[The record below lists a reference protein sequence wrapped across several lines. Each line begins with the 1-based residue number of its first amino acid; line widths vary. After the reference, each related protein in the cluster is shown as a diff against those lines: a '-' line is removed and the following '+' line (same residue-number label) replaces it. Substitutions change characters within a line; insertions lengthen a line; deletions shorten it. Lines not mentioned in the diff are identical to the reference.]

1 MRTAVPAM
9 NNNTVKEA
17 EVLKRAKLRRTRRFG
32 RDTVMSEKQMKVL
45 NWWRGRSRYDGIICD
60 GAVRSG
66 KTFSMSVS
74 FVMWASCTF
83 TGHDLAFCG
92 KTITSVKRNLVTPLL
107 RAARKWGFRAY
118 EYPSKN
124 YIEIEFAGRR
134 NRFYLFGGRD
144 ESSASLI
151 QGVTLAGVLLD
162 ETALM
167 PRSFVEQAVA
177 RCSVSG
183 SKLWF
188 NCNPEYREH
197 WFKKEWIDKAEDKRI
212 LYLHF
217 DLWDNP
223 TLDRETLRRYC
234 RVYTGVFYERFV
246 LGKWV
251 STEGLIY
258 PMFDREKNV
267 CAELPDFFEKYA
279 VSCDYGTVNPA
290 SFGLWG
296 LSGGVWYRMREYYY
310 DSRREGRQR
319 TDEEHYIGLE
329 RLCGDL
335 EIEQV
340 IVDPSAASFM
350 ECIRRHGK
358 YRVTAAKND
367 VVSGIRRVADALSSG
382 KVKIHES
389 CGDCIREFG
398 LYRWSE
404 KGGADAPI
412 KENDHAMDDTR
423 YFAAAYLR
431 KQADTFFVAA
441 TARR

>member
-1 MRTAVPAM
+1 M
-9 NNNTVKEA
+9 NKEST
-17 EVLKRAKLRRTRRFG
+17 EVLEPLKGRRLLRLG
-32 RDTVMSEKQMKVL
+32 RGLTLSEKQMKVL
-45 NWWRGRSRYDGIICD
+45 SWWKERGRYDGLICD

-74 FVMWASCTF
+74 FVIWACCSY
-83 TGHDLAFCG
+83 TGHDFAFCG
-92 KTITSVKRNLVTPLL
+92 KTVTSVRRNLVVPLM
-107 RAARKWGFRAY
+107 RAAKSWGFRVK
-118 EYPSKN
+118 EYTSRN
-124 YIEIEFAGRR
+124 YLEIELGGRA

-162 ETALM
+162 EAALM

-177 RCSVSG
+177 RCSVRG

-197 WFKKEWIDKAEDKRI
+197 WFKKDWIDKAKEKRL

-223 TLDRETLRRYC
+223 VMDGEMLRRYG
-234 RVYTGVFYERFV
+234 RLYSGVFYERFV

-251 STEGLIY
+251 STEGLVY
-258 PMFDREKNV
+258 PMFDADKHV
-267 CAELPDFFEKYA
+267 CRELPLAFERYA
-279 VSCDYGTVNPA
+279 VSCDYGTVNPS

-296 LSGGVWYRMREYYY
+296 KSGGRWYRMREYYY
-310 DSRREGRQR
+310 DSRKEGRQR

-335 EIEQV
+335 AVEQV

-350 ECIRRHGK
+350 ECIRRHGRFK
-358 YRVTAAKND
+358 AVPARNE

-382 KVKIHES
+382 QIVIYEG
-389 CGDCIREFG
+389 CADCIREFG

-404 KGGADAPI
+404 HGGADAPV
-412 KENDHAMDDTR
+412 KENDHAMDDVR
-423 YFAAAYLR
+423 YFVSGCLR
-431 KQADTFFVAA
+431 GSSAGGFFVAA
-441 TARR
+441 TER

>member
-1 MRTAVPAM
+1 MSG
-9 NNNTVKEA
+9 NSGQ
-17 EVLKRAKLRRTRRFG
+17 KRAVYRLG
-32 RDTVMSEKQMKVL
+32 RGLIFSGRQLKVL
-45 NWWRGRSRYDGIICD
+45 NWWRQRGKYDGIICD

-74 FVMWASCTF
+74 FVIWASCTF
-83 TGHDLAFCG
+83 SGQDFAFCG
-92 KTITSVKRNLVTPLL
+92 KTITSVKRNLITPLI
-107 RAARKWGFRAY
+107 RQAGAWGFRIK

-124 YIEIEFAGRR
+124 YIEIELGGRV
-134 NRFYLFGGRD
+134 NRFYIFGGRD
-144 ESSASLI
+144 ESSAGLI
-151 QGVTLAGVLLD
+151 QGVTLAGVMLD
-162 ETALM
+162 EAALM
-167 PRSFVEQAVA
+167 PRSFLEQAAA
-177 RCSVSG
+177 RCSVAG

-197 WFKKEWIDKAEDKRI
+197 WFKKEWIDKAKEKRL

-223 TLDRETLRRYC
+223 TLGSDMIKRYA
-234 RVYTGVFYERFV
+234 RLYTGVFYERFV

-258 PMFDREKNV
+258 PMFSREKNV
-267 CAELPDFFEKYA
+267 CTELPEVFEKYA

-296 LSGGVWYRMREYYY
+296 RSGGVWYRIREYYY

-335 EIEQV
+335 AVERV
-340 IVDPSAASFM
+340 ICDPSAASFI
-350 ECIRRHGK
+350 ECIRRHG
-358 YRVTAAKND
+358 RFRAVAAKND
-367 VVSGIRRVADALSSG
+367 VISGIRRVADALGS
-382 KVKIHES
+382 KRIMIHES
-389 CGDCIREFG
+389 CVDCIREFG

-404 KGGADAPI
+404 HGGADAPV
-412 KENDHAMDDTR
+412 KENDHAMDDVR
-423 YFAAAYLR
+423 YFVSGYLSGSR
-431 KQADTFFVAA
+431 ESFFVGLAD
-441 TARR
+441 RQ